1 MFRALARLIRKLR
14 AWEKRGNTAHI
25 AKATREAR
33 RDAEKYGG
41 GGGTDGW

>member
-1 MFRALARLIRKLR
+1 MLRSLARLIKKLR
-14 AWEKRGNTAHI
+14 AWEKGGSAASI

-41 GGGTDGW
+41 GFGP